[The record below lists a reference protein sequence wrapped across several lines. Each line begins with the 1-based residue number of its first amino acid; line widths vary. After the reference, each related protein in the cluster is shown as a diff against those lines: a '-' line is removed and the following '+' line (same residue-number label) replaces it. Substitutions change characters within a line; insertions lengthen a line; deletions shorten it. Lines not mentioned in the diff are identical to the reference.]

1 MSDDRYF
8 VDFATT
14 IVDTSQK
21 VLPQDGYLAYNQAY
35 WNTSV
40 RVTKNQTLRIRTH
53 CSLWRN
59 HTKGCRRSAS
69 TATSPIGAAS
79 KQLPRWREHGSTTR
93 RSNRAI
99 GTSPTRGP
107 PIRFSLPAGSSCTR
121 ARVSSTTYDLD
132 PRFRSDT
139 TQTRTLPILSL
150 DTGLIFERDTGW
162 FGRAAQQTLEPRL
175 FYAYIPFRDQSNLP
189 NFDSALADLNYAQ
202 LFTENIYSGS
212 DHFEPIN

>member
-1 MSDDRYF
+1 MAR
-8 VDFATT
+8 
-14 IVDTSQK
+14 
-21 VLPQDGYLAYNQAY
+21 
-35 WNTSV
+35 
-40 RVTKNQTLRIRTH
+40 
-53 CSLWRN
+53 
-59 HTKGCRRSAS
+59 
-69 TATSPIGAAS
+69 
-79 KQLPRWREHGSTTR
+79 PR
-93 RSNRAI
+93 
-99 GTSPTRGP
+99 
-107 PIRFSLPAGSSCTR
+107 SSCRARNTVRPPDARTGNRYIADARAAYPILAPGWFIVPR

-202 LFTENIYSGS
+202 LFTENIYRDRIISK
-212 DHFEPIN
+212 PIN